1 MLVLA
6 MTAPSAATAAPTTVV
21 LGSTG
26 AVQDSQLG
34 PGVMSATFKLEG
46 ASGSGSPSSLGGG
59 LGGSATAALD
69 LQLGQPVKLFV
80 GTSGG
85 FNGGGA
91 GSGGRPGG
99 GGTDVRIGG
108 TDLRDRALVAGGG
121 GGGGNCTS
129 PTATTAH
136 GGAGGGLS
144 GGDGGFGFPSNP
156 GGPFFCNGGPGGGG

>member
-1 MLVLA
+1 MLVLGV
-6 MTAPSAATAAPTTVV
+6 TGPRAPPAPPPTGG
-21 LGSTG
+21 LRPTG
-26 AVQDSQLG
+26 AVQDSPLG

-59 LGGSATAALD
+59 LGGSATAPLD
-69 LQLGQPVKLFV
+69 LPFGQTVKLFV

-108 TDLRDRALVAGGG
+108 TD
-121 GGGGNCTS
+121 
-129 PTATTAH
+129 
-136 GGAGGGLS
+136 
-144 GGDGGFGFPSNP
+144 
-156 GGPFFCNGGPGGGG
+156 